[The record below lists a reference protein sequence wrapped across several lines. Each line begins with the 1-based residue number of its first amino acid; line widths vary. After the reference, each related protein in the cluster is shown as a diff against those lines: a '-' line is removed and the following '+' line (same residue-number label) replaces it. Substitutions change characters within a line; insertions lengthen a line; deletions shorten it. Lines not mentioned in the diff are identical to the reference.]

1 MRIKLSCLVAG
12 LALVMAFL
20 LPSGAMAADL
30 QSLRGSDVATVDKTP
45 DMNKQMVD
53 QESFPRSFKQQPP
66 LIPHKIEKYNVTLKD
81 NGCMKCHSKES
92 YKKEAAPK
100 VGDTHF
106 VDPASGKIL
115 ESLSGKRYFCTQCH
129 VPQMD
134 AKQLVENTFKN

>member
-12 LALVMAFL
+12 LALMMAVVF
-20 LPSGAMAADL
+20 PVGAMAET
-30 QSLRGSDVATVDKTP
+30 QSLRGADVAAVDKAP

-81 NGCMKCHSKES
+81 NACMKCHSKET

-100 VGDTHF
+100 VGDSHF
-106 VDPASGKIL
+106 VDTAGKVQDQL
-115 ESLSGKRYFCTQCH
+115 NGRRYFCSQCH